1 MTQHDMAGIEKAYS
15 ETPLVGSGYLSS
27 VLGCNVYLKLEN
39 TQPSGSFKSR
49 GMGTLVQ
56 RGVEE
61 NDGNCHFFSS
71 SGGNAGLAAA
81 TAAKQYGRPCTVVVP
96 NTTKGPMKERI
107 RKAGAEV
114 VVHGNHWAEADA
126 YLRETVMK
134 SVDPDVKAVYCHPF
148 DNPVIWEGHS
158 TLVDE
163 LHEQCSARPDAIVLA
178 VGGGGLFLG
187 VAKGLERL
195 EEWRKDVA
203 VVAVETE
210 KANCFNLSFKAGKQV
225 KLEHPNSVATT
236 LGSTYC
242 PPEAVE
248 YSKHIPTH
256 SITVTDQE
264 AVDAVVSFAEDHK
277 HIVEPAC
284 GAALAAIY
292 QNKMPV
298 ELTPSS
304 NVVVIVCGGTA
315 TSLEMLDSYRKDS
328 F

>member
-1 MTQHDMAGIEKAYS
+1 MARIQKAYI
-15 ETPLVGSGYLSS
+15 ETPLVRSGYLSS
-27 VLGCNVYLKLEN
+27 VLGCNVHLKLEN

-49 GMGTLVQ
+49 GLGTLVQ

-81 TAAKQYGRPCTVVVP
+81 TAAKQYGQPCTVVVP
-96 NTTKGPMKERI
+96 NTTKEPMKERI

-126 YLRETVMK
+126 YLRGTVMK
-134 SVDPDVKAVYCHPF
+134 SVDPNVKAVYCHPF
-148 DNPVIWEGHS
+148 GNPVIWEGHS

-163 LHEQCSARPDAIVLA
+163 LEKQCEVKPDAIVLA

-187 VAKGLERL
+187 VAKGIERI
-195 EEWRKDVA
+195 EGWRDSVA

-225 KLEHPNSVATT
+225 ILEHPNSVATT

-248 YSKHIPTH
+248 YSKRIHTQ
-256 SITVTDQE
+256 SITVSDQE
-264 AVDAVVSFAEDHK
+264 AVEAVVSFAEDHK

-284 GAALAAIY
+284 GAALAAVY
-292 QNKMPV
+292 QNKMPID
-298 ELTPSS
+298 LNAQS
-304 NVVVIVCGGTA
+304 NVVVVVCGGTA
-315 TSLEMLDSYRKDS
+315 TSLEMLDSYRRDS

>member
-1 MTQHDMAGIEKAYS
+1 MVKKAYS
-15 ETPLVGSGYLSS
+15 ETPLVRSGYLSS

-49 GMGTLVQ
+49 GLGTLVQ

-61 NDGNCHFFSS
+61 HDGNCHFFSS

-81 TAAKQYGRPCTVVVP
+81 TAAKQYNQPCTVVVP
-96 NTTKGPMKERI
+96 TTTKGPMKERI

-114 VVHGNHWAEADA
+114 VVHGAHWAEADA

-134 SVDPDVKAVYCHPF
+134 SVDPDVAPVYCHPF

-163 LHEQCSARPDAIVLA
+163 LHRQCGADKPDAIVLA

-187 VAKGLERL
+187 VAKGLERIK
-195 EEWRKDVA
+195 EWRDSVA
-203 VVAVETE
+203 VVAVETDN
-210 KANCFNLSFKAGKQV
+210 ANCFNLSFHAGKQV
-225 KLEHPNSVATT
+225 RLEHPNSIATT

-248 YSKHIPTH
+248 YSKRIRTH
-256 SITVTDQE
+256 SITVSDQE
-264 AVDAVVSFAEDHK
+264 AVDGVVSFAEDHK

-284 GAALAAIY
+284 GAALAAVY
-292 QNKMPV
+292 QNKMPID
-298 ELTPSS
+298 LTPQS
-304 NVVVIVCGGTA
+304 NVVVVVCGGTA